1 MTRFNRDTYIASANR
16 RNKCQCC
23 PEKSKGKKKSSVGIT
38 FDSSSSSNGRLV
50 VSVDTVTFDDD
61 AMDALLVAAGGGLTK
76 EDIIEIN
83 LPNVT
88 SCEGTPF
95 QECTSL
101 ISVCL
106 ENATSIANSAFKG
119 CSSLREVNLPIL
131 KTLSASI
138 FEDCTFLST
147 VSVPEATEIQANAF
161 KRCAFMTKFS
171 GPNVT
176 TTTFSA
182 TNEGA
187 GPFVECHSLRE
198 IDLPILPVLTI
209 SVFGGNRNKL
219 TTVCIPNVEVLP
231 TNCFKGFAS
240 LISVDAS
247 SATTIGASC
256 FENCYSLTCV
266 DTPMVDTLGS
276 SCFKNC
282 HSLTKADFPLMEN
295 TNIGV
300 STFENCWGLLTI
312 NFPKLEGDI
321 GARAFKTCILLKE
334 NKFPSRSAASNW
346 ATEAFTDCYSLEKT
360 VA

>member
-23 PEKSKGKKKSSVGIT
+23 PEKSKGKKKSNVGIT
-38 FDSSSSSNGRLV
+38 FNSSSSSNGRKV

-61 AMDALLVAAGGGLTK
+61 AMTDLLVDAGGGLTK

-88 SCEGTPF
+88 SCVGTPF
-95 QECTSL
+95 QKCTSL

-106 ENATSIANSAFKG
+106 EKAETIANSAFKG
-119 CSSLREVNLPIL
+119 CISLREVNLPIL
-131 KTLSASI
+131 ETLSASI

-171 GPNVT
+171 GPKVT
-176 TTTFSA
+176 TITA
-182 TNEGA
+182 ANKEA

-209 SVFGGNRNKL
+209 GVFGGNRQKL
-219 TTVCIPNVEVLP
+219 TTVCIPNAAVLP

-247 SATTIGASC
+247 SATTIGAGC

-282 HSLTKADFPLMEN
+282 HSLKKADFPLMGD

-334 NKFPSRSAASNW
+334 NKFPSRAADSNW